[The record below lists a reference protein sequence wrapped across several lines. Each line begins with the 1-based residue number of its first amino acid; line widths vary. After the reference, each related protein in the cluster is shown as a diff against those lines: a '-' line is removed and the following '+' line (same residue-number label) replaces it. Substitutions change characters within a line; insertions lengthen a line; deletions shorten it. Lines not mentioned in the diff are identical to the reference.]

1 MCIYVNVSILPLP
14 CCLLPLLFIYS
25 TSYSI
30 STKSSFTLPHQ
41 GYVLAFL
48 IFRRLQ
54 CRLIHIMIYIM
65 DMCQIS
71 SSLPLPSLTLPS
83 YLLYMLLSTFHTP
96 STSAVPIHPLLPHL
110 RRTPTSTT
118 LHLRRTPIS
127 TPPPP
132 YPYIHSP
139 SAVPLHPLLPHLRRT
154 PISTTLHLR
163 RTPTSTPRPP

>member
-71 SSLPLPSLTLPS
+71 SSLPIPSLTIPS

-110 RRTPTSTT
+110 RRTP
-118 LHLRRTPIS
+118 IS

-132 YPYIHSP
+132 YPYIHSFP
-139 SAVPLHPLLPHLRRT
+139 TSAVPLHPHPVHRRRF
-154 PISTTLHLR
+154 SVA
-163 RTPTSTPRPP
+163 SSV